1 MTLGAVALSAEVDAT
16 GRWVA
21 LTVDAEGMESVSVFR
36 VTPDGTQAVR
46 GAIDKRVESQYA
58 VVVDYEAPQNVP
70 LSYFARATDGVVTR
84 ESPVATTTRFIDRGG
99 DVLFGLTN
107 PLAWLRVQVIG
118 FPEVKTRARRS
129 LVDVV
134 GRPDPVSVSDVRVLG
149 AGALTV
155 ATLTDAER
163 QAMAGLLAP
172 GGIVAFSPHRG
183 TYGFSDV
190 WYLSVGDAVERRVVK
205 AAEEPSRYWVLDVQR
220 VAPPPADFIGP
231 AFRTWGEP
239 VQEGVT
245 WGDWFTQGKTWLQA
259 MVR

>member
-1 MTLGAVALSAEVDAT
+1 MLGAVLLTAEVDAT
-16 GRWVA
+16 GRWVT
-21 LTVDAEGMESVSVFR
+21 LTVDADDATSLSVFR

-46 GAIDKRVESQYA
+46 GAIDKVVTGSLS

-70 LSYFARATDGVVTR
+70 LSYFARATDGVVTKDSAVVVTAR
-84 ESPVATTTRFIDRGG
+84 GIDRGG

-107 PLAWLRVQVIG
+107 PLAFLRVQVIG
-118 FPEVKTRARRS
+118 MPEIKTRGRRS

-134 GRPDPVSVSDVRVLG
+134 GRPDPVAAADVRVLG

-155 ATLTDAER
+155 ATLTDSER
-163 QAMAGLLAP
+163 QAMANLLAP
-172 GGIVAFSPHRG
+172 GQIVAFSPHRPS
-183 TYGFSDV
+183 YGFSDV
-190 WYLSVGDAVERRVVK
+190 WYLSVGDATERRVVQ
-205 AAEEPSRYWVLDVQR
+205 AAEEPSRLWVLDVQR

-239 VQEGVT
+239 VQDSVT
-245 WGDWFTQGKTWLQA
+245 WGQWFTEGKTWLTA